1 MNDKFLLEGRQEPR
15 PEFARSLRQHL
26 RAQEP
31 RAAATGRARARFSP
45 AMAAFAA
52 VLVIAA
58 LFSIPA
64 VRVSAQSFL
73 DLFRVRKFAGVKVED
88 SRMEMLRG
96 QQFDIESVL
105 GKPERILDPGPPR
118 AFPNAQE
125 AALAAGYTL
134 RQAVGVPPGLRADTT
149 WVRGESRTRLRVDG
163 SRMRGLLAALSID
176 DIQLPP
182 AIDGAEVNVHLM
194 PVARTTYRREGGHEI
209 SLIQAPSPEFSLPS
223 GIQMAQLGEIG
234 LRVAGLSS
242 SEARRMSQSID
253 WHSTLLVPVPG
264 GASSFRE
271 VDVRGHK
278 GLLIALDERSGGKR
292 RRLQGERTQ
301 LLWSD
306 GERVFALVG
315 RDVSDVELLQMA
327 NQVQ

>member
-1 MNDKFLLEGRQEPR
+1 MNDKFLNEGRREPR
-15 PEFARSLRQHL
+15 AEFARSLRERL
-26 RAQEP
+26 RALESRESDP
-31 RAAATGRARARFSP
+31 GRVRARFSP
-45 AMAAFAA
+45 AVAAFASL
-52 VLVIAA
+52 LVIVG

-64 VRVSAQSFL
+64 VRASAQAFL
-73 DLFRVRKFAGVKVED
+73 DLFRVRNFAAVTVD
-88 SRMEMLRG
+88 AQRMEMLRG
-96 QQFDIESVL
+96 QQFDVESVL
-105 GKPERILDPGPPR
+105 GKPEQILDPGPAR

-125 AALAAGYTL
+125 AALATGYTL
-134 RQAVGVPPGLRADTT
+134 RQAVGMPSGLRADTT
-149 WVRGESRTRLRVDG
+149 WVRGESRTRLRIDG
-163 SRMRGLLAALSID
+163 SRMRGLLASLAID

-209 SLIQAPSPEFSLPS
+209 MLIQSPSPEFSLPS

-234 LRVAGLSS
+234 LRVAGLSP

-278 GLLIALDERSGGKR
+278 GLLVALDERSGGKR

-306 GERVFALVG
+306 GDRVFALVG